1 MRDGVVVTSAP
12 PGRRVARRAGAP
24 TTSYRAQPR
33 GESGW
38 QTAVHCGAVLLWVV
52 AWAAGTAAA
61 TTAVVA
67 VPEVPDWTARA
78 GAALLTVVFAVGLT
92 HRCGGRLWLWVSIA
106 AAFAALGWRLESDWA
121 RSAAAVLVAI
131 LAAVL
136 AVMATRP
143 APGTLTVLREYALA
157 LVLAATGAVAVAGY
171 DAGVVSKRFNLLVLG
186 LSLLAAI
193 GLVWQLGAGL
203 HGLGRRGLAL
213 ILGGA
218 VLVTGVLIYSTIL
231 REYGSASLVSSVDS
245 LAVAIRERIGG
256 VPRPVEVLIGFP
268 ALIWGIA
275 TRASRRQGW
284 WMCAFGVLGTAT
296 VTTSLAAQHVDPEY
310 ALWSTMY
317 SALLGGVLG
326 LLLRR
331 VDVAF
336 TGRGRRAN
344 RDQVDAFV
352 RPEPAR
358 TRSLH

>member
-1 MRDGVVVTSAP
+1 MTASTAARIATS
-12 PGRRVARRAGAP
+12 
-24 TTSYRAQPR
+24 
-33 GESGW
+33 
-38 QTAVHCGAVLLWVV
+38 
-52 AWAAGTAAA
+52 TAAA
-61 TTAVVA
+61 TAVVD
-67 VPEVPDWTARA
+67 VPELPPWTALA
-78 GAALLTVVFAVGLT
+78 GAGLLTVVLATGLA
-92 HRCGGRLWLWVSIA
+92 HRCGGRLWLWVLIA
-106 AAFAALGWRLESDWA
+106 AAFATLAWRLESDWL

-143 APGTLTVLREYALA
+143 APGALRVLGEYAVA
-157 LVLAATGAVAVAGY
+157 LVIAASGAVAVAGY
-171 DAGVVSKRFNLLVLG
+171 DAALVADRFNLLVLG

-218 VLVTGVLIYSTIL
+218 VLVTGLLVYSTVL
-231 REYGSASLVSSVDS
+231 REYGSASLVSSIES
-245 LAVAIRERIGG
+245 LAVEIRGRIGG

-268 ALIWGIA
+268 ALIWGVS
-275 TRASRRQGW
+275 TRATRRQGW
-284 WMCAFGVLGTAT
+284 WMCAFGVLGTAA
-296 VTTSLAAQHVDPEY
+296 VTTALAAPLVDPEY
-310 ALWSTMY
+310 ALWSTVW
-317 SALLGGVLG
+317 SAVLGGVLG

-331 VDVAF
+331 ADVAF

-344 RDQVDAFV
+344 RDQLDAVV